1 MQKHVSTDIGKE
13 GPMLQ
18 PLLGQSSPSLL
29 KLKPW
34 IRTWSVVAAETWKKV
49 NSELS
54 SWCRVTG
61 TNTLADYKSNSFS
74 DQQQKLSCRKKTI
87 KKQKQLY
94 LTSTDPRV
102 MRCVS
107 TCLPGLQTQAV
118 RRPTMP
124 FVEFILHWLLNKPAN
139 EAAGCRYHTVLPLW
153 LQFTSPWD

>member
-1 MQKHVSTDIGKE
+1 
-13 GPMLQ
+13 MLETRRFAYALVLTPCKNTFPQ
-18 PLLGQSSPSLL
+18 TLVRKDQRSSPFCPLGQSSPSLL

-94 LTSTDPRV
+94 LTSTDPSNAVCINMFTRTPNTSSQETNDAICWV
-102 MRCVS
+102 HLAL
-107 TCLPGLQTQAV
+107 TFEQT
-118 RRPTMP
+118 
-124 FVEFILHWLLNKPAN
+124 
-139 EAAGCRYHTVLPLW
+139 
-153 LQFTSPWD
+153 S